1 MMVSISTGFTNL
13 QLLPGI
19 PKEYRR
25 MELRQLHWWWRR
37 QKRWVFWNW
46 RWWKCQTF
54 ADWST
59 AFQNKC
65 REQCLE
71 NCSCIAYAYETG
83 IGCMSWIDKQ
93 IDTKQLS
100 SSGVELYIHLA
111 YSELGKLFIFFML
124 LCENYTSNYPL
135 MVQLNTIW
143 NLVL

>member
-1 MMVSISTGFTNL
+1 MQYERVNTGGEGDKKDGFLKLKMMKVTD
-13 QLLPGI
+13 
-19 PKEYRR
+19 
-25 MELRQLHWWWRR
+25 
-37 QKRWVFWNW
+37 
-46 RWWKCQTF
+46 F

-65 REQCLE
+65 KEQCLE

-111 YSELGKLFIFFML
+111 YSEFGKLFIF
-124 LCENYTSNYPL
+124 LCFYVKITL
-135 MVQLNTIW
+135 QIIH
-143 NLVL
+143 

>member
-1 MMVSISTGFTNL
+1 MMKVTDF
-13 QLLPGI
+13 
-19 PKEYRR
+19 
-25 MELRQLHWWWRR
+25 
-37 QKRWVFWNW
+37 V
-46 RWWKCQTF
+46 
-54 ADWST
+54 DWSI

-111 YSELGKLFIFFML
+111 YSELDKVGDVKKKLSQSLIYRNNFPFHLDLFTVEVDGKAKREEAQPKFL
-124 LCENYTSNYPL
+124 SD
-135 MVQLNTIW
+135 
-143 NLVL
+143 NLDQVKG